1 MDHLRHQKYE
11 NKQLKSSTLELEN
24 YFKSVNISVNDM
36 DKFEK
41 KKPTKKKTFTKN
53 TWNDCYNWL
62 INLIPEPIKSRGRG

>member
-1 MDHLRHQKYE
+1 
-11 NKQLKSSTLELEN
+11 
-24 YFKSVNISVNDM
+24 M

-41 KKPTKKKTFTKN
+41 KEPTKKKTFTKN

>member
-41 KKPTKKKTFTKN
+41 KEPTKKKTFTKN
-53 TWNDCYNWL
+53 T
-62 INLIPEPIKSRGRG
+62 

>member
-41 KKPTKKKTFTKN
+41 K
-53 TWNDCYNWL
+53 
-62 INLIPEPIKSRGRG
+62 